1 MNILGG
7 VIYTYVRQFEKRQQN
22 AKRLSKFV
30 ENGISSPELKHK
42 RNSNTTLISYEE
54 DDKHRT
60 VWPKLIIKSMHNLYT
75 AAQYWWPN
83 RGLGSVLRGKSCL
96 VVSLICW

>member
-30 ENGISSPELKHK
+30 ENGISSPEVKHN
-42 RNSNTTLISYEE
+42 RNSKTTLISYEE
-54 DDKHRT
+54 DDDKHRT
-60 VWPKLIIKSMHNLYT
+60 VWSKLIIKFPAHMSAESRSNIE
-75 AAQYWWPN
+75 
-83 RGLGSVLRGKSCL
+83 KSWKT
-96 VVSLICW
+96 SKNIEKP